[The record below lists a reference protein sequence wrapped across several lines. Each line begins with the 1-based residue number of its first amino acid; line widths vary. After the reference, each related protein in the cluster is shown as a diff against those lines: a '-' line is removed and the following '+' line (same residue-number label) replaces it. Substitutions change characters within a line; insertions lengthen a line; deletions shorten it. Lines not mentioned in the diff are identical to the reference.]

1 MLRDET
7 KQFHLS
13 LVVALI
19 HQLLARTTICIWLLW
34 QHEPT
39 LFKPLCSSICTTV
52 PSLLSLPVVRSLGGC
67 CRGTLGAPV
76 PGSYQL
82 ITDYGEEQA
91 FQKPSLPT
99 FGGAPEHTVATVIVP
114 RIRLGFVPFL
124 FLDWDC
130 IRLNSHFRIHLS
142 STKRVT
148 YA

>member
-1 MLRDET
+1 MWEGRYKGTRESKVKQVKSVLRDET

-52 PSLLSLPVVRSLGGC
+52 PSLLSLPVVKSLGVC

-91 FQKPSLPT
+91 FQKPSLPYLWRCSRT
-99 FGGAPEHTVATVIVP
+99 HCCHSNCPPDPI
-114 RIRLGFVPFL
+114 RICFCFW
-124 FLDWDC
+124 F
-130 IRLNSHFRIHLS
+130 
-142 STKRVT
+142 
-148 YA
+148 